1 MLVRITMFVCALFM
15 AAALQAEEFSENR
28 HYEVLDNPASKTP
41 EIIEYFSFYCM
52 ACYRFEPI
60 AKELAAT
67 FPEAFKK
74 SHTSGLSPKPGMG
87 SKMTQ
92 AYSLALMLGKEQAI
106 SESIFKQQF
115 GQRQSIDAQEKIKDI
130 FVQAGVS
137 ENDFKR
143 GFNNFSV
150 KARAKQMDKDARDKN
165 VTGTPTL
172 IVNGKYKILMNGFRN
187 SDDLI
192 GDLKL
197 VIEQLM
203 NKSS

>member
-1 MLVRITMFVCALFM
+1 MLIRITALVCALIM
-15 AAALQAEEFSENR
+15 TATLQAKEFSENE
-28 HYEVLDNPASKTP
+28 HYEVLDTPASTAP
-41 EIIEYFSFYCM
+41 EVIEYFSFYCM

-87 SKMTQ
+87 SQMTQ
-92 AYSLALMLGKEQAI
+92 AYSLALMLNKEQAI

-115 GQRQSIDAQEKIKDI
+115 GQRQSIDSPEKIKDI
-130 FVQAGVS
+130 FIQAGVS
-137 ENDFKR
+137 ESDFKR
-143 GFNNFSV
+143 GFNSFSV
-150 KARAKQMDKDARDKN
+150 KARARQMDKDARDKN
-165 VTGTPTL
+165 ITGTPTL
-172 IVNGKYKILMNGFRN
+172 IVNGKYKILMNGFRD

-197 VIEQLM
+197 AIKQLM
-203 NKSS
+203 NK